1 MGFRTSD
8 PQRNM
13 MGQSSIEMFNIL
25 VYINI
30 YTYLV
35 IQFLNA
41 ATHPLLGSG
50 CCAHKLLCLFSQ
62 RLKLLRSQFVED
74 TLELAIQVLQVHV
87 VSMEI
92 YHC

>member
-1 MGFRTSD
+1 M
-8 PQRNM
+8 
-13 MGQSSIEMFNIL
+13 
-25 VYINI
+25 

-50 CCAHKLLCLFSQ
+50 CCAHEILCLFSQ
-62 RLKLLRSQFVED
+62 LLKLLRSQFVED
-74 TLELAIQVLQVHV
+74 TLELAIQILQVHV

-92 YHC
+92 